1 MPETKIGS
9 TDISNMSNVV
19 TDFSVKRQ
27 STDGIFDQPE
37 TTWMNANWTQYF
49 GYYRTIPELKAVID
63 AKATW
68 TVGKGFIADEI
79 TTMLLDSVIGWGK
92 DTFNTIIENMIRT
105 YNIGG
110 DAFCEIVR
118 DEDDVLI
125 NLKALD
131 PEVMV
136 IIVNSKG
143 MVKRYEQNSKVNGV
157 PPKKFRPDQIFHLA
171 RNRVADEI
179 HGQSMIKALE
189 WIILA
194 RNEAM
199 GDMKLL
205 MHRNVVP
212 RILWKLDTD
221 ETAEINAFKNKID
234 KAVNKSENIFIPKD
248 VAEFEIMAVPAN
260 STLNPLPWIESLNNS
275 FFQATGVPQIIVGSS
290 SEFTEATAKIAYLA
304 FQQTIEEEQLF
315 IEEEILL
322 QLNLVINLE
331 FPASLE
337 NELLSDQKKDVEQ
350 GAAKPSDTTAG
361 SGE

>member
-157 PPKKFRPDQIFHLA
+157 PPKKFR
-171 RNRVADEI
+171 
-179 HGQSMIKALE
+179 
-189 WIILA
+189 
-194 RNEAM
+194 
-199 GDMKLL
+199 
-205 MHRNVVP
+205 HR
-212 RILWKLDTD
+212 
-221 ETAEINAFKNKID
+221 
-234 KAVNKSENIFIPKD
+234 
-248 VAEFEIMAVPAN
+248 
-260 STLNPLPWIESLNNS
+260 
-275 FFQATGVPQIIVGSS
+275 
-290 SEFTEATAKIAYLA
+290 
-304 FQQTIEEEQLF
+304 
-315 IEEEILL
+315 
-322 QLNLVINLE
+322 
-331 FPASLE
+331 
-337 NELLSDQKKDVEQ
+337 
-350 GAAKPSDTTAG
+350 
-361 SGE
+361 